1 MKTASSQ
8 RVRFSGSRIWQR
20 SRWWREIGSNPRG
33 GLAAGPVNPAN
44 PTKRRAFRPAF
55 LAMGSALLLLTSC
68 SNPDFAPK
76 SPLVLDF
83 SQGNAPLSA
92 IDQYKIAAAQ
102 RVTEVN
108 ARQITPGN
116 PQPMLRSVVS
126 LEYWVDRSGNVT
138 QVILYRS
145 NGDREAE
152 RIAVAS
158 LRRASPL
165 PAPSRALVDSS
176 GRVRAVETWLFNNDG
191 RYQLR
196 SVAAPQ
202 IDGQ

>member
-1 MKTASSQ
+1 MKSQ
-8 RVRFSGSRIWQR
+8 LSQC
-20 SRWWREIGSNPRG
+20 
-33 GLAAGPVNPAN
+33 
-44 PTKRRAFRPAF
+44 RRAHRTAF
-55 LAMGSALLLLTSC
+55 AGGFAFVSCLLMMSGC
-68 SNPDFAPK
+68 ANPDFEPK
-76 SPLVLDF
+76 KPLVLNF
-83 SQGNAPLSA
+83 PLGEPPLSGL
-92 IDQYKIAAAQ
+92 DQYKIAAAQ

-108 ARQITPGN
+108 AREITPGN

-126 LEYWVDRSGNVT
+126 LEYWVDRSGNVLRVT
-138 QVILYRS
+138 LYRS
-145 NGDREAE
+145 NGDHEAE
-152 RIAVAS
+152 RIAIAS

>member
-1 MKTASSQ
+1 MKIGSSQ
-8 RVRFSGSRIWQR
+8 RVRPNGSHHWQR
-20 SRWWREIGSNPRG
+20 SREWREVGNNAGVS
-33 GLAAGPVNPAN
+33 LAISPA
-44 PTKRRAFRPAF
+44 KRRKFRPAV
-55 LAMGSALLLLTSC
+55 LALVLLLNSAPLLLTSC
-68 SNPDFAPK
+68 ANPDFAPK

-83 SQGNAPLSA
+83 SPGNAPVSA
-92 IDQYKIAAAQ
+92 LDQYKIAAAQ

-126 LEYWVDRSGNVT
+126 LEYWVDRNGNIT
-138 QVILYRS
+138 QVLLYRS
-145 NGDREAE
+145 NGDHEAE

-191 RYQLR
+191 RFQVR

-202 IDGQ
+202 VDGQ

>member
-1 MKTASSQ
+1 MNTQLSRCQ
-8 RVRFSGSRIWQR
+8 RAPYAATRLTVIACV
-20 SRWWREIGSNPRG
+20 
-33 GLAAGPVNPAN
+33 LAVAGCA
-44 PTKRRAFRPAF
+44 
-55 LAMGSALLLLTSC
+55 
-68 SNPDFAPK
+68 NPDFEPKKPLALNLMSGQAPA
-76 SPLVLDF
+76 SSLD
-83 SQGNAPLSA
+83 L
-92 IDQYKIAAAQ
+92 YKIAAAQ
-102 RVTEVN
+102 RVSEVN
-108 ARQITPGN
+108 AREITPGN

-138 QVILYRS
+138 SVALYRS
-145 NGDREAE
+145 NGDLEAE
-152 RIAVAS
+152 RIAMAS

-191 RYQLR
+191 RFQLR

>member
-1 MKTASSQ
+1 MNTQLSQ
-8 RVRFSGSRIWQR
+8 RGRVSR
-20 SRWWREIGSNPRG
+20 
-33 GLAAGPVNPAN
+33 AA
-44 PTKRRAFRPAF
+44 RAGWFAVV
-55 LAMGSALLLLTSC
+55 SCALMVTGC
-68 SNPDFAPK
+68 ANPDFEPK
-76 SPLVLDF
+76 KPLILDL
-83 SQGNAPLSA
+83 LSGQPPVSGL
-92 IDQYKIAAAQ
+92 DQYKIVAAQ

-108 ARQITPGN
+108 AREITPGN

-126 LEYWVDRSGNVT
+126 LEYWVDRDGNVT
-138 QVILYRS
+138 GVALYRS
-145 NGDREAE
+145 NGDEEAE
-152 RIAVAS
+152 RIAIAS

-191 RYQLR
+191 RFQLR

>member
-1 MKTASSQ
+1 MNTQLSRCQRASSTAAWLAIIAGI
-8 RVRFSGSRIWQR
+8 SGV
-20 SRWWREIGSNPRG
+20 
-33 GLAAGPVNPAN
+33 LAIAGCA
-44 PTKRRAFRPAF
+44 
-55 LAMGSALLLLTSC
+55 
-68 SNPDFAPK
+68 NPDFEPK
-76 SPLVLDF
+76 KPLILNLSPGQPPVTAL
-83 SQGNAPLSA
+83 
-92 IDQYKIAAAQ
+92 DQYKIVAAQ

-108 ARQITPGN
+108 AKEITPGN

-138 QVILYRS
+138 SVALYRS
-145 NGDREAE
+145 NGDHEAE

-165 PAPSRALVDSS
+165 PPPSRALVDSS
-176 GRVRAVETWLFNNDG
+176 GRVRAIETWLFNNDG
-191 RYQLR
+191 RFQLR

>member
-1 MKTASSQ
+1 MNTQPSQ
-8 RVRFSGSRIWQR
+8 RACARHVRHARHARRVAFTGWFAILSGMLMVT
-20 SRWWREIGSNPRG
+20 GC
-33 GLAAGPVNPAN
+33 A
-44 PTKRRAFRPAF
+44 
-55 LAMGSALLLLTSC
+55 
-68 SNPDFAPK
+68 NPDFEPK
-76 SPLVLDF
+76 KPLVLNF
-83 SQGNAPLSA
+83 PLGQPPLSGL
-92 IDQYKIAAAQ
+92 DQYKVAAAQ

-108 ARQITPGN
+108 AREITPGN

-126 LEYWVDRSGNVT
+126 LEYWVDRGGNVT
-138 QVILYRS
+138 RVALYRS
-145 NGDREAE
+145 NGDHEAE
-152 RIAVAS
+152 RIAIAS

>member
-1 MKTASSQ
+1 MNTQLSRCQ
-8 RVRFSGSRIWQR
+8 RAPCAATR
-20 SRWWREIGSNPRG
+20 
-33 GLAAGPVNPAN
+33 LAVIACVLAVAGCA
-44 PTKRRAFRPAF
+44 
-55 LAMGSALLLLTSC
+55 
-68 SNPDFAPK
+68 NPDFEPK
-76 SPLVLDF
+76 KPLVLNLMSGQTPASSLD
-83 SQGNAPLSA
+83 L
-92 IDQYKIAAAQ
+92 YKIAAAQ
-102 RVTEVN
+102 RVSEVN
-108 ARQITPGN
+108 AREITPGN

-138 QVILYRS
+138 SVALYRS
-145 NGDREAE
+145 NGDLEAE
-152 RIAVAS
+152 RIAMAS

-191 RYQLR
+191 RFQLR

>member
-1 MKTASSQ
+1 MNTQPSRCRQAPYTAAWLTLGAC
-8 RVRFSGSRIWQR
+8 V
-20 SRWWREIGSNPRG
+20 
-33 GLAAGPVNPAN
+33 LALAGCA
-44 PTKRRAFRPAF
+44 
-55 LAMGSALLLLTSC
+55 
-68 SNPDFAPK
+68 NPDFEPKKPLILNLTPGQAPI
-76 SPLVLDF
+76 
-83 SQGNAPLSA
+83 SA
-92 IDQYKIAAAQ
+92 LDQYKIAAAQ

-108 ARQITPGN
+108 AKEITPGN

-126 LEYWVDRSGNVT
+126 LEYWVDRNGNVT
-138 QVILYRS
+138 SVALYRS

-152 RIAVAS
+152 RIAMAS

-191 RYQLR
+191 RFQLR

>member
-1 MKTASSQ
+1 MNMQLSRCQ
-8 RVRFSGSRIWQR
+8 RAPYAATRLTVIACV
-20 SRWWREIGSNPRG
+20 
-33 GLAAGPVNPAN
+33 LAVAGCA
-44 PTKRRAFRPAF
+44 
-55 LAMGSALLLLTSC
+55 
-68 SNPDFAPK
+68 NPDFEPK
-76 SPLVLDF
+76 RPLVLNPM
-83 SQGNAPLSA
+83 SGQAPASSL
-92 IDQYKIAAAQ
+92 DLYKIAAAQ
-102 RVTEVN
+102 RVSEVN
-108 ARQITPGN
+108 AREITPGN

-138 QVILYRS
+138 SVALYRS
-145 NGDREAE
+145 NGDIEAE
-152 RIAVAS
+152 RIAMAS

-191 RYQLR
+191 RFQLR

>member
-1 MKTASSQ
+1 MSTPLSRCPRAPYAAAWLTVIAS
-8 RVRFSGSRIWQR
+8 V
-20 SRWWREIGSNPRG
+20 
-33 GLAAGPVNPAN
+33 LVVAGCA
-44 PTKRRAFRPAF
+44 
-55 LAMGSALLLLTSC
+55 
-68 SNPDFAPK
+68 NPDFEPKKPLILNLTPGQAPT
-76 SPLVLDF
+76 
-83 SQGNAPLSA
+83 SA
-92 IDQYKIAAAQ
+92 LDQYKIVAAQ
-102 RVTEVN
+102 RVTQVN
-108 ARQITPGN
+108 AKEITPGN

-138 QVILYRS
+138 SVMLYRS

-191 RYQLR
+191 RFQLR

-202 IDGQ
+202 IDGE

>member
-1 MKTASSQ
+1 MNTQLSQ
-8 RVRFSGSRIWQR
+8 R
-20 SRWWREIGSNPRG
+20 RWVARAFAWWA
-33 GLAAGPVNPAN
+33 LAAQ
-44 PTKRRAFRPAF
+44 TF
-55 LAMGSALLLLTSC
+55 LWAGCA
-68 SNPDFAPK
+68 NPDFEPK
-76 SPLVLDF
+76 KPLVLNLTP
-83 SQGNAPLSA
+83 GPAPLSA
-92 IDQYKIAAAQ
+92 LDQYKVAAAQ

-108 ARQITPGN
+108 AREITPGN

-126 LEYWVDRSGNVT
+126 LEYWVDRNGNVT
-138 QVILYRS
+138 SVALYRS
-145 NGDREAE
+145 NGDHEAE

-191 RYQLR
+191 RFQLR

>member
-1 MKTASSQ
+1 MNTQLSQ
-8 RVRFSGSRIWQR
+8 RQRVVRMPA
-20 SRWWREIGSNPRG
+20 WWMIV
-33 GLAAGPVNPAN
+33 AATLVTAGCA
-44 PTKRRAFRPAF
+44 
-55 LAMGSALLLLTSC
+55 
-68 SNPDFAPK
+68 NPDFEPRK
-76 SPLVLDF
+76 PFLLNLTP
-83 SQGNAPLSA
+83 GPAPLSA
-92 IDQYKIAAAQ
+92 LDQYKVSAAQ

-108 ARQITPGN
+108 AREITPGN

-126 LEYWVDRSGNVT
+126 LEYWVDRDGNVT
-138 QVILYRS
+138 NVALYRS
-145 NGDREAE
+145 NGDHEAE
-152 RIAVAS
+152 RIAMAS

-191 RYQLR
+191 RFQLR

>member
-1 MKTASSQ
+1 MKIESSPSAPSCGAPCRRAVGRGLIAS
-8 RVRFSGSRIWQR
+8 V
-20 SRWWREIGSNPRG
+20 IGS
-33 GLAAGPVNPAN
+33 
-44 PTKRRAFRPAF
+44 
-55 LAMGSALLLLTSC
+55 LAMLTGC
-68 SNPDFAPK
+68 ANPDFAPK
-76 SPLVLDF
+76 SPLILNF
-83 SQGNAPLSA
+83 TPGNVPLTA
-92 IDQYKIAAAQ
+92 LEQYKIAAAQ

-108 ARQITPGN
+108 AKQITPGN

-126 LEYWVDRSGNVT
+126 LEYWVDRNGNIT
-138 QVILYRS
+138 QVLLYRS
-145 NGDREAE
+145 NGDHEAE

-191 RYQLR
+191 RFQVR

-202 IDGQ
+202 VDGQ

>member
-1 MKTASSQ
+1 MKTQLSPRRHAVHASCA
-8 RVRFSGSRIWQR
+8 RARATTAIAAATLGLVGTLMVSGC
-20 SRWWREIGSNPRG
+20 
-33 GLAAGPVNPAN
+33 A
-44 PTKRRAFRPAF
+44 
-55 LAMGSALLLLTSC
+55 
-68 SNPDFAPK
+68 NPDFEPK
-76 SPLVLDF
+76 KPLILNF
-83 SQGNAPLSA
+83 PAGRPPLSGL
-92 IDQYKIAAAQ
+92 DQYKIAAAQ

-126 LEYWVDRSGNVT
+126 LEYWVDRNGNITAVA
-138 QVILYRS
+138 LYRS
-145 NGDREAE
+145 NGDHEAE
-152 RIAVAS
+152 RIAIAS

-176 GRVRAVETWLFNNDG
+176 GRVRAIETWLFNNDG
-191 RYQLR
+191 RFQLR

>member
-1 MKTASSQ
+1 MKAQLSRCLRAPYATAWLS
-8 RVRFSGSRIWQR
+8 VAACV
-20 SRWWREIGSNPRG
+20 
-33 GLAAGPVNPAN
+33 LAVAGCA
-44 PTKRRAFRPAF
+44 
-55 LAMGSALLLLTSC
+55 
-68 SNPDFAPK
+68 NPDFESKKPLILNPPPGEAP
-76 SPLVLDF
+76 V
-83 SQGNAPLSA
+83 SA
-92 IDQYKIAAAQ
+92 LDQYKIMAAQ

-108 ARQITPGN
+108 AKEITPGN

-126 LEYWVDRSGNVT
+126 LEYWVDRGGNVT
-138 QVILYRS
+138 SVVLYRS

-191 RYQLR
+191 RFQLR

-202 IDGQ
+202 IDGE